1 MNDTRYGRFKDSP
14 WFGKP
19 LPPIIVGG
27 AGGIGSWFMI
37 LLMRSGDHQVMLM
50 DPDIVEDSNLAGQF
64 YTESDIGKTKVAAVS
79 DHVDRMCGNKPG
91 LFYNTERYLPGS
103 EATPIM
109 VSCFDNMQARQD
121 MFANWEKHENP
132 KLFIDGRMNAEAFQL
147 FAVTPKNAERYKEH
161 LYDDSSVPDLA
172 CSYKATSHTAAMLAG
187 KMVAVL
193 NNWICIDSGS
203 DTARELP
210 FFIKYDLSLMME
222 TVEI

>member
-14 WFGKP
+14 WFNQT

-37 LLMRSGDHQVMLM
+37 LLTRTGDHKIMLM

-64 YTESDIGKTKVAAVS
+64 YTESDIGKTKVGAVS
-79 DHVDRMCGNKPG
+79 NHVDTMSGKKPN
-91 LFYNTERYLPGS
+91 LFYTTDRYLPDS
-103 EATPIM
+103 PVSPIM
-109 VSCFDNMQARQD
+109 VSCFDNMQARED
-121 MFANWEKHENP
+121 MFRNWEKQDNP

-147 FAVTPKNAERYKEH
+147 FAVTPKNTLRYDDH
-161 LYDDSSVPDLA
+161 LYDDAKVPDLP
-172 CSYKATSHTAAMLAG
+172 CSFKATSHTAAMLAG

-193 NNWICIDSGS
+193 NNWVCLEY
-203 DTARELP
+203 DTDPTREIP

-222 TVEI
+222 TVEL